1 MERSSSRKMISRG
14 TAQKNVHYIM
24 RLDDVSLSTLVID
37 LQGNISSTG
46 KDLALAK
53 RFFLESKVMKKG
65 NVSKSSVQALE
76 TGTREQKQNNRG
88 SSNF

>member
-1 MERSSSRKMISRG
+1 MISPV

-24 RLDDVSLSTLVID
+24 RLDDVSLSTVVID

-53 RFFLESKVMKKG
+53 RFFLERKVMKKG
-65 NVSKSSVQALE
+65 NVSKSLSEALKA
-76 TGTREQKQNNRG
+76 GTREQKQNNRR